1 MPSQSLKPYWIDE
14 QDGSQEGYHYGETYA
29 KALVFEYDGRS
40 IRLILPELT
49 APTAVR
55 VAAAAED
62 LLFLI
67 GERLVQEDEEIEEG
81 YGAMMIARRL
91 PNSKDT
97 YWLLVWHSLFP
108 ETMRFSGCLEWGSR
122 SPALLPEDH

>member
-1 MPSQSLKPYWIDE
+1 
-14 QDGSQEGYHYGETYA
+14 
-29 KALVFEYDGRS
+29 V
-40 IRLILPELT
+40 PELT
-49 APTAVR
+49 VPTAVR

-108 ETMRFSGCLEWGSR
+108 ETMRYSGCLEWGSR

>member
-1 MPSQSLKPYWIDE
+1 MPNQPLTPYWIDE
-14 QDGSQEGYHYGETYA
+14 QDGRQEGYHYGEAYA
-29 KALVFEYDGRS
+29 RSLVFEYDGRS
-40 IRLILPELT
+40 IRLIVPELT
-49 APTAVR
+49 VPTAVR
-55 VAAAAED
+55 VAAATGD

-91 PNSKDT
+91 PNSNDT

-108 ETMRFSGCLEWGSR
+108 ETMRYSGCLEWGSR
-122 SPALLPEDH
+122 SPALSPEDH